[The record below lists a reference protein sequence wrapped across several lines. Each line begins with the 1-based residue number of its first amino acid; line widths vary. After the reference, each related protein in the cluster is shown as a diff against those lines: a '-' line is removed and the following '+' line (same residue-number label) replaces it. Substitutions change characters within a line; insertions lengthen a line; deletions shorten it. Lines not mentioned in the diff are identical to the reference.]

1 MNGIDVSVH
10 NGYVDFT
17 KVKAAGY
24 DFVMVREGYG
34 DVLSYPSQKDSRFET
49 NYKAAKAAGLNIGA
63 YHYLY
68 ATTAAGARREAQGFI
83 NNLKG
88 KTPLSMPVA
97 LDMEERCQYN
107 LPNTTV
113 EAIVEAF
120 MNVVEA
126 AGYYCVLYSYESF
139 LTAKMSATFRSK
151 YDVWCA
157 NITRTPAIKYGIH
170 QYSFTGRVN
179 GISGAV
185 DLNRTAVDYPTKIKN
200 AGLNGYP
207 KPSAPKTLDST
218 GFKKGDKGNGVLAL
232 KKLLMLSGA
241 SGLDSSG
248 GFGGGTE
255 KAVNALLKKW
265 GYKQNGTAGDKFINK
280 IFKELS
286 K

>member
-1 MNGIDVSVH
+1 MKGIDVSVH
-10 NGYVDFT
+10 NGYVDFK

-24 DFVMVREGYG
+24 SFVIIREGYG
-34 DVLSYPSQKDSRFET
+34 DVLSYPGQKDSRFET
-49 NYKAAKAAGLNIGA
+49 NYKAAKAAGLNIGV

-68 ATTAAGARREAQGFI
+68 ATNPVGARREAQGFVA
-83 NNLKG
+83 NLKG

-97 LDMEERCQYN
+97 LDIEEKCQYN
-107 LPNTTV
+107 LPQSTV
-113 EAIVEAF
+113 EAIVKAF
-120 MNVVEA
+120 IDVVEA

-139 LTAKMSATFRSK
+139 LTAKMSAAFRNK
-151 YDVWCA
+151 YDIWCA
-157 NITRTPAIKYGIH
+157 NITRTPAIKCGIH

-185 DLNRTAVDYPTKIKN
+185 DLNRTAVDYPTRIKS

-207 KPSAPKTLDST
+207 KPSAPKTLDTT

-232 KKLLMLSGA
+232 KKLLILSGA
-241 SGLDSSG
+241 NGLDSSG

-265 GYKQNGTAGDKFINK
+265 GYRQNGIAGQKFINK
-280 IFKELS
+280 LYKVVM

>member
-10 NGYVDFT
+10 NGYVDFK

-24 DFVMVREGYG
+24 DFVFIREGYG
-34 DVLSYPSQKDSRFET
+34 DVLSYPSQKDSRFES
-49 NYKAAKAAGLNIGA
+49 NYKTAKAAGLNIGV

-68 ATTAAGARREAQGFI
+68 ATNPVGARREAQGFVA
-83 NNLKG
+83 NLKG

-97 LDMEERCQYN
+97 LDIEEKCQYN
-107 LPNTTV
+107 LPQSTV
-113 EAIVEAF
+113 EAIVKAF
-120 MNVVEA
+120 IDVVEA

-139 LTAKMSATFRSK
+139 LTAKLSAASRSK
-151 YDVWCA
+151 YDIWCA
-157 NITRTPAIKYGIH
+157 NITRTPAIKYNIH

-200 AGLNGYP
+200 AGLNGYQ

-232 KKLLMLSGA
+232 KKLLMLAGA

-265 GYKQNGTAGDKFINK
+265 GHKQNGIAGEKFINK
-280 IFKELS
+280 LYKEV
-286 K
+286 KK

>member
-10 NGYVDFT
+10 NGYVDFA

-24 DFVMVREGYG
+24 SFVIIREGYG
-34 DVLSYPSQKDSRFET
+34 DVLSYPGQKDSRFET
-49 NYKAAKAAGLNIGA
+49 NYKAAKAAGLNIGV

-68 ATTAAGARREAQGFI
+68 ATNPVGARREAQGFVA
-83 NNLKG
+83 NLKG

-97 LDMEERCQYN
+97 LDIEEKCQYN
-107 LPNTTV
+107 LPQSTV
-113 EAIVEAF
+113 EAIVKAF
-120 MNVVEA
+120 IDVVEA

-139 LTAKMSATFRSK
+139 LTAKMSAAFRSK

-157 NITRTPAIKYGIH
+157 NITRTPAIKWGIH

-207 KPSAPKTLDST
+207 KPSTPKTLDTT

-232 KKLLMLSGA
+232 KKLLMLAGA

-248 GFGGGTE
+248 GYGGGTE

-265 GYKQNGTAGDKFINK
+265 GYKQNGIAGEKFINK
-280 IFKELS
+280 LYKEA
-286 K
+286 KK

>member
-24 DFVMVREGYG
+24 DFVIIREGYG
-34 DVLSYPSQKDSRFET
+34 DVLSYPSQKDSRFES
-49 NYKAAKAAGLNIGA
+49 NYKAAKAAGLNIGV

-68 ATTAAGARREAQGFI
+68 ATTAVGARREAQGFI
-83 NNLKG
+83 ANLKG

-97 LDMEERCQYN
+97 LDIEEKCQYN
-107 LPNTTV
+107 LPQSTV
-113 EAIVEAF
+113 EAIVKAF
-120 MNVVEA
+120 MGVVEA

-139 LTAKMSATFRSK
+139 LTAKMSAAFRNK

-157 NITRTPAIKYGIH
+157 NITRTPAIKCGIH

-185 DLNRTAVDYPTKIKN
+185 DLNRTAVDYPTRIKS

-207 KPSAPKTLDST
+207 KNAIKTLDSS
-218 GFKKGDKGNGVLAL
+218 GFKRGDKGVGVLAL
-232 KKLLMLSGA
+232 KKLLILPTGA
-241 SGLDSSG
+241 L
-248 GFGGGTE
+248 
-255 KAVNALLKKW
+255 
-265 GYKQNGTAGDKFINK
+265 INK
-280 IFKELS
+280 DTPLQKETIPGIAHAVTLEIEELL
-286 K
+286 